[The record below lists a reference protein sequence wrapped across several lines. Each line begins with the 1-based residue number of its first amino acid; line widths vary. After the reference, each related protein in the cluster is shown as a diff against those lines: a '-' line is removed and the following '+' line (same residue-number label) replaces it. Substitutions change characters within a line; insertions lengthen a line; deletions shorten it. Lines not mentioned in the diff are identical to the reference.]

1 MAFSNNSTANNSN
14 FRLEDGKVLGRIKPG
29 VKLASPSAGNQD
41 YRFFVEPLSRF
52 PGVLRKQKKWGSRDL

>member
-41 YRFFVEPLSRF
+41 YRFFVEP
-52 PGVLRKQKKWGSRDL
+52 PEPGSRAF